1 MAISRQWVVDTLRHL
16 GYQREADEA
25 LRVLPETIDRQ
36 QLEEFG
42 NRHGISSAELT
53 SRMGGSP

>member
-1 MAISRQWVVDTLRHL
+1 MGVSRQWVVDTLRHL

-25 LRVLPETIDRQ
+25 LRELPETIEHE
-36 QLEEFG
+36 QLTEFG
-42 NRHGISSAELT
+42 DKHGISSAELT